1 MNPLFADQPLTIFE
15 HMSGLAR
22 AHGAANL
29 GQGFPDF
36 GWPDDVIAAAAKA
49 LALGSNQYPPMRGLP
64 ELREAVSGHYRVHQG
79 VDCHPDQVIVTS
91 GGTEALAA
99 SFMALIRPGD
109 EVLLLEPMYDSY
121 LPIVQQCGG
130 IARLAR
136 LQPPDWRLTPE
147 LVASAFTQNTRM
159 VVFTNPHN
167 PTARVFQAE
176 ELALLADACVR
187 HDAILVSD
195 EVWEHLL
202 LDGRRHIPLASLPR
216 MAERTVK
223 IGSGGKMF
231 SMTGWK
237 VGWAVAPAPWAQAI
251 ANAHQF
257 LTFTTPPNLQAG
269 VAFGLSKGPEF
280 FEAMRSRFAQARDFL
295 VAGLNEVGFVTL
307 PVEGSY
313 FVCVDLAVSGIGL
326 DDRQFCERAV
336 TEAGVAAIPL
346 STFYC
351 GDAPR
356 HLLRLCFAKRRE
368 TIEAGI
374 RGLMRAKQALARD
387 GRS

>member
-1 MNPLFADQPLTIFE
+1 VNPLFANQPLTIFE

-36 GWPDDVIAAAAKA
+36 GWPDDVIAAAARA

-64 ELREAVSGHYRVHQG
+64 ELRGAVSDHYQAHQG
-79 VDCHPDQVIVTS
+79 IDCHSDQVTVTS
-91 GGTEALAA
+91 GATEALAA

-109 EVLLLEPMYDSY
+109 EVLLFEPLFDSY

-136 LQPPDWRLTPE
+136 LHPPDWRLTPE
-147 LVASAFTQNTRM
+147 LIEAAFSPNTRV

-167 PTARVFQAE
+167 PTARVFEAE
-176 ELALLADACVR
+176 ELALLANACVR
-187 HDAILVSD
+187 HDAIMVSD

-202 LDGRRHIPLASLPR
+202 LDGRQHIPLASLPG

-237 VGWAVAPAPWAQAI
+237 VGWAVAPVPLAQAI

-257 LTFTTPPNLQAG
+257 LTFTTPPNLQAA
-269 VAFGLSKGPEF
+269 VAFGLGKGPAF
-280 FEAMRSRFAQARDFL
+280 FDATRSRFEGARDVL
-295 VAGLNEVGFVTL
+295 VAGLNEVGLVTL
-307 PVEGSY
+307 PAEGSY
-313 FVCVDLAVSGIGL
+313 FLCVDLAASGIDM

-336 TEAGVAAIPL
+336 IEAGVAAIPL
-346 STFYC
+346 STFYG
-351 GDAPR
+351 GDGPR

-368 TIEAGI
+368 TLDAGI
-374 RGLMRAKQALARD
+374 KGLALARQKFA
-387 GRS
+387 

>member
-1 MNPLFADQPLTIFE
+1 MNPLFANQPLTIFE
-15 HMSGLAR
+15 HMSALAR

-64 ELREAVSGHYRVHQG
+64 ELRQAVCDHYHVHQEI
-79 VDCHPDQVIVTS
+79 DYHLDQVTVTS
-91 GGTEALAA
+91 GATEALAA

-109 EVLLLEPMYDSY
+109 EVLLFEPWFDAY
-121 LPIVQQCGG
+121 LPIVQYCGG
-130 IARLAR
+130 VARLAR
-136 LQPPDWRLTPE
+136 LQPPDWRLTSE
-147 LVASAFTQNTRM
+147 LIEAAFTPNTRL

-167 PTARVFQAE
+167 PTARVFDAD
-176 ELALLADACVR
+176 ELALLAEACTR
-187 HDAILVSD
+187 HGVLVISD

-202 LDGRRHIPLASLPR
+202 LDGRRHIPLASLPG

-237 VGWAVAPAPWAQAI
+237 VGWAVAATPLAQAI

-269 VAFGLSKGPEF
+269 VAYGLEKGPEF
-280 FEAMRSRFAQARDFL
+280 FDATRMQFEQARDFL
-295 VAGLNEVGFVTL
+295 VAGLNEAGLVTL
-307 PVEGSY
+307 PAQGSY
-313 FVCVDLAVSGIGL
+313 FVCLDLAASGIGL

-336 TEAGVAAIPL
+336 VEAGVGAIPL

-351 GDAPR
+351 EDAPR
-356 HLLRLCFAKRRE
+356 HLVRLCFAKRRE
-368 TIEAGI
+368 TLEAGI
-374 RGLMRAKQALARD
+374 KGLARAKQVF
-387 GRS
+387 